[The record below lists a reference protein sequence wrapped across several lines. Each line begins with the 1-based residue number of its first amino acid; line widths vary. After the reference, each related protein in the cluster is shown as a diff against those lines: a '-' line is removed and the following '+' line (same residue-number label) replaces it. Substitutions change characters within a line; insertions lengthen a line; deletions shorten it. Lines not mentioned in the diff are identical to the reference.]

1 MRLFRLPIL
10 LVALAL
16 GVRAADLSGTWN
28 IKVTSSQGEHAAKL
42 TLRQQGEKLSG
53 AVESDR
59 GEHQIAGSV
68 KGDQIEFA
76 VQYTGGDAPAS
87 IPFRGTIEAVDKMS
101 GRYDAGDSGGA
112 WTAAKNK

>member
-1 MRLFRLPIL
+1 MPLFRLPIL
-10 LVALAL
+10 VVTVALGAW
-16 GVRAADLSGTWN
+16 AADVSGTWHF
-28 IKVTSSQGEHAAKL
+28 KVTSPQGEHTAKL

-53 AVESDR
+53 AVESER

-101 GRYDAGDSGGA
+101 GRYDAGDTGGA
-112 WTAAKNK
+112 WTATKNK